1 MTVTNSPQSSRV
13 AGSYQKS
20 LFTNLGIKQIS
31 KPAYFAEKT
40 IGDPG
45 LTDVQIKEKT
55 KANPL
60 HYLVLAAIVVGVVY
74 LVGRKLDNHENHL

>member
-60 HYLVLAAIVVGVVY
+60 HYIILAVIVVGVVY
-74 LVGRKLDNHENHL
+74 FANKQFQNHGL